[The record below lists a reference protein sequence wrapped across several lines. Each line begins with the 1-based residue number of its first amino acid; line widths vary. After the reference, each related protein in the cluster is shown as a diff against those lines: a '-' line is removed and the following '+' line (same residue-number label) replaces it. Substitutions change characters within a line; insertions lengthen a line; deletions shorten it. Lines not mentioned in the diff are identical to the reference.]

1 MDSSF
6 FTNEEENTL
15 KNRINHNLKTKKNI
29 EYLDFLIGYFRMT
42 GFDKISDNLSSIK
55 HTRILVGMNADKHTY
70 NASQLIKKFSQEQVD
85 IHNEEPL
92 DEQEYQNFFSMKEL
106 ITEKKIEV
114 RISANRDVH
123 SKMYIMRSAEYPD
136 YRGNGITYNGSLII
150 GSSNL
155 THNGLEGNTEINA
168 ELNQDRDIVD
178 AVKVFENLWEESVE
192 LTEEDFDKH
201 ILPKLKKPVEEEVSK
216 AITPYEL
223 YIKLLIE
230 HFGSRI
236 DFINDEN
243 IFVPKEYKK
252 LSYQV
257 EAVNDGVA
265 KLQKHNGFFL
275 SDVVGLGKTVVIAML
290 IKKLET
296 TLKKRV
302 LIVIPP
308 AVRIQWEDTL
318 KEFAIGCCDIVSLA
332 KLGGVK
338 GNDYELVIVDESH
351 KFKNSES
358 KRYKELYDICVDKKV
373 ILLSATPQNN
383 TPNDLYNQIAL
394 FQNVKNSTIAG
405 CSNLQG
411 FFSGCEKSYKN
422 IMNAE
427 DGIDKEALK
436 QVSTE
441 IRDAVLRSLMIR
453 RTRYD
458 IGSHKMYEKDI
469 KAQNLSIPTVKTP
482 KEHEYRLEG
491 ELGVVFTNTAKDI
504 SENLN
509 YSRFNALSY
518 IKKERRKNYYPHES
532 DNIFDKNPLA
542 GIMKTLLIKRF
553 ESSFSAFKI
562 SIERHEKRYKT
573 FIENFN
579 NDIIYLGE
587 KATDIL
593 DYDEEQ
599 EEDYEVFIQRLIDA
613 GKVKQLVRSD
623 FNKAFEK
630 DLKSDYNIFKN
641 LVKTWKDR
649 DADPKLEKFKE
660 VLNNDRDKKIVIFTE
675 SVDTLKY
682 IKSKIENKKILFI
695 TSQNREEMKS
705 TIQENF
711 DANYDLAK
719 QRDDYTI
726 IVTTDTL
733 AEGINL
739 HRSSIIYN
747 YDIPWNATKLIQR
760 IGRVNRIG
768 TRAEFIDIHN
778 FKPASQIEDVIELSQ
793 KAFVKLQSSHTMMG
807 EDNQIYS
814 KEELVSSVNLFDA
827 YKKEANEKDEELD
840 YLEELRNYRENN
852 PIEFKKIVELEQGFS
867 LTRKAKEENAYVVL
881 NINNNRNYVYV
892 DETTIKS
899 LTFVEMAEALK
910 SSPDEVALKN
920 DKERNEQYHALAV
933 AYFEDAFKKN
943 KQDKSEGRIEDE
955 LSQKAIGY
963 LKEWLRNKLL
973 DRKLFK
979 EYREAIQKGILGLIS
994 VKKVIALKKVSDE
1007 EKKEVLQQIIKNQ
1020 KREATLFDEELLVK
1034 IVLSEVKK
1042 KG

>member
-1 MDSSF
+1 MDSNF

-70 NASQLIKKFSQEQVD
+70 NASQLIKKFAQEQVD

-178 AVKVFENLWEESVE
+178 AVKVFEKLWGASVE
-192 LTEEDFDKH
+192 LTEEDFDKD
-201 ILPKLKKPVEEEVSK
+201 ILPKLNKPPKEEGL
-216 AITPYEL
+216 TPYKL

-230 HFGSRI
+230 HFGKRI
-236 DFINDEN
+236 DFINDEKM
-243 IFVPKEYKK
+243 FVPKAYKK

-265 KLQKHNGFFL
+265 KLEKHNGFFL

-338 GNDYELVIVDESH
+338 RNDYELVIVDESH

-358 KRYKELYDICVDKKV
+358 KRYRELYDICIDKKV

-441 IRDAVLRSLMIR
+441 IRDAVLRPLMIR

-623 FNKAFEK
+623 FKKAFEK
-630 DLKSDYNIFKN
+630 DLKSDYNIFRN

-660 VLNNDRDKKIVIFTE
+660 VLNKDRDKKIVIFTE

-840 YLEELRNYRENN
+840 YLEELREFREAY
-852 PIEFKKIVELEQGFS
+852 PKAFERIEGLEQGLSF
-867 LTRKAKEENAYVVL
+867 TRQGSSECAYVVL
-881 NINNNRNYVYV
+881 EVNGHKRYVYV
-892 DETTIKS
+892 DKSTTKPISFIET
-899 LTFVEMAEALK
+899 AEAFRATR
-910 SSPDEVALKN
+910 DEVLIAEDEEPIQNYILNAKS
-920 DKERNEQYHALAV
+920 
-933 AYFEDAFKKN
+933 YFEDEFKRA
-943 KQDKSEGRIEDE
+943 KQDKAEERVDEKEDQQALIYLEEWYQNDTIDDE
-955 LSQKAIGY
+955 LFDRTEDIILNRGDRLMAKKIKKLISSKNI
-963 LKEWLRNKLL
+963 KEDLEKLL
-973 DRKLFK
+973 VNYK
-979 EYREAIQKGILGLIS
+979 AVS
-994 VKKVIALKKVSDE
+994 KVDT
-1007 EKKEVLQQIIKNQ
+1007 
-1020 KREATLFDEELLVK
+1020 TLE
-1034 IVLSEVKK
+1034 ISEVVSEIF
-1042 KG
+1042 KGKRCV